1 MTTAKAM
8 TTGTIVIK
16 RTPHMLVEKYDPP
29 EPKKKVKPLNAEMAV
44 RHKRALQRLLDDG
57 DISKAEFDA
66 LRAETLERVKA
77 GV

>member
-16 RTPHMLVEKYDPP
+16 KTTHMLVEKYEP
-29 EPKKKVKPLNAEMAV
+29 PKKKKPIKPLNCEMAL
-44 RHKRALQRLLDDG
+44 RHKRALQRLLDEG
-57 DISKAEFDA
+57 DIDEAEFDA
-66 LRAETLERVKA
+66 LWEKTLDRVKA